1 MVQHLVALLTTFIE
15 LLEAEAER
23 LKLGLRGLLVTGALL
38 AVFAA
43 VASTALVVATG
54 FLLWSYFLA
63 LDPHMA
69 SAWAA
74 LIVGVTV
81 WVLIGLAALLVFNKL
96 KKS

>member
-63 LDPHMA
+63 LDPYMA

-81 WVLIGLAALLVFNKL
+81 WVLIALAAILVYNKL
-96 KKS
+96 KKA